1 MKSVLTL
8 LISGAFAAAS
18 FAQADSGCDDL
29 IAAYK
34 ACTGINGTA
43 LAEYAAPQVKAADGK
58 PAPNHVI
65 RGVTYT
71 DSYGVTGFTR
81 SADADPDSS
90 YLSFTIESTNGNV
103 LNISGLDLSYS
114 RDVGGPRKLV
124 VRSSADG
131 YSSDLFVD
139 NSIATSTE
147 FNAPRFDTPVEGDE
161 ITFRFYLSNAGEGD
175 YNGLFNLNPFDGNP
189 DGTALQFKGC
199 SVNPLPVELTSF
211 AATAAGDHAE
221 LTWATATERN
231 NDYFSVERS
240 DDGLLF
246 AEVGRVTGAG
256 TTGKPQSYSFAQ
268 AADGSGTVY
277 FRLRQVDFDGQF
289 EYSDVVAVDF
299 EGAESL
305 SVANTLAVDELQV
318 VTGGETVFQVVTL
331 SGDVAMSGHL
341 GEGRTSL
348 DVSALTP
355 GMYVLTD
362 GKTTVRF
369 VK

>member
-8 LISGAFAAAS
+8 LLSGAFAAAS
-18 FAQADSGCDDL
+18 FAQSDAGCDDL

-43 LAEYAAPQVKAADGK
+43 LAEYAAPNVKAEDGK

-71 DSYGVTGFTR
+71 DTYGVTGFTR
-81 SADADPDSS
+81 SQDADPDSS
-90 YLSFTIESTNGNV
+90 YLAFTFESTNGNV
-103 LNISGLDLSYS
+103 LNVTGLDLSYS

-124 VRSSADG
+124 IRSSADG

-139 NSIATSTE
+139 NDIETSPE
-147 FNAPRFDTPVEGDE
+147 FNAPRFDTPIEGDE
-161 ITFRFYLSNAGEGD
+161 ITFRIYLSDAGVGD

-199 SVNPLPVELTSF
+199 SISSLPVELTSF
-211 AATAAGDHAE
+211 AATAAGDFAE
-221 LTWATATERN
+221 LTWTTASERD

-246 AEVGRVTGAG
+246 AEVGRVSGAG
-256 TTGKPQSYSFAQ
+256 TTGRAQSYSFAQ
-268 AADGSGTVY
+268 AADGDGTVY
-277 FRLRQVDFDGQF
+277 FRLRQVDFDGQYD
-289 EYSDVVAVDF
+289 YSDVVAVDF
-299 EGAESL
+299 EGTQSL
-305 SVANTLAVDELQV
+305 SVANTVAQNELQV
-318 VTGGETVFQVVTL
+318 VTGEETLYNVMTL
-331 SGDVAMSGHL
+331 SGNVALSGQL

-348 DVSALTP
+348 DVSSLRP
-355 GMYVLTD
+355 GMYILTD
-362 GKTTVRF
+362 GKTSVRF